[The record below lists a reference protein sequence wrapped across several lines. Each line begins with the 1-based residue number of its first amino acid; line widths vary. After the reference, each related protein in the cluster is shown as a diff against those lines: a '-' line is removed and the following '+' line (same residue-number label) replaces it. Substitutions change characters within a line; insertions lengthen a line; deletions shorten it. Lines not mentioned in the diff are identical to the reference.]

1 MTGEAQREPEVEVRQ
16 VRLSIGSVFLVIGA
30 VVAAVALANL
40 FQAAR
45 RPVAWTI
52 ATAIVA
58 WLLSGGIGA
67 LDRWMPRALAVI
79 TTLVGLVALAGGAVI
94 GVRATMRSEVERLRT
109 ALPAAAHELEQRYSA
124 AANLHVVQRTQSL
137 VNSLDDRF
145 GARAQVAAA
154 AGTASTY
161 IVTGVLTL
169 FLVIYGPRFVSA
181 ALRQIADPGRQASV
195 TAAVYHGSD
204 RGRAYLLVVLAQT
217 IVITAVCSAVF
228 YLLDLPAPFVL
239 ALLVGWLGVIPFLG
253 ILLGGL
259 APLLAAAT
267 EPHDYTYPTL
277 LGLLIGLQ
285 LIEAL
290 LIRPRLDRRTI
301 RVGPTLMLVGNLIG
315 FDLYG
320 IGGAIYT
327 TAAVVF
333 AWAVLQAVPDH
344 PANTS
349 PQPRPAA
356 DS

>member
-1 MTGEAQREPEVEVRQ
+1 
-16 VRLSIGSVFLVIGA
+16 
-30 VVAAVALANL
+30 
-40 FQAAR
+40 
-45 RPVAWTI
+45 
-52 ATAIVA
+52 
-58 WLLSGGIGA
+58 
-67 LDRWMPRALAVI
+67 
-79 TTLVGLVALAGGAVI
+79 
-94 GVRATMRSEVERLRT
+94 
-109 ALPAAAHELEQRYSA
+109 LPAAAHELEQRYSA
-124 AANLHVVQRTQSL
+124 AANFHVAQRTQSF

-145 GARAQVAAA
+145 GARAQVTAA

-204 RGRAYLLVVLAQT
+204 RGRAYLLVVLAQI

-239 ALLVGWLGVIPFLG
+239 ALLVGWLGAIPFLG

-267 EPHDYTYPTL
+267 EPHGYTYPTL

-327 TAAVVF
+327 TAALVF
-333 AWAVLQAVPDH
+333 AWAVFLSIPDH
-344 PANTS
+344 PANGS
-349 PQPRPAA
+349 PSPRPVA